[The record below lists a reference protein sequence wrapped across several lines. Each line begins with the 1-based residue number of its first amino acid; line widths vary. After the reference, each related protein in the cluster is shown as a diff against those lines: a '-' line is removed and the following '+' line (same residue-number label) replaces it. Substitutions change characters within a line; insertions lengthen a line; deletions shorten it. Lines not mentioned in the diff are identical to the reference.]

1 MARVML
7 LFFQY
12 LTYAL
17 YVSEGIK
24 LMLFL
29 LSTFPWVV
37 SLVLLSWILLV
48 SQFPLGR
55 SETFLCFLLVRSS
68 KIDPLPGV
76 PLREILICSDSDVFS
91 KQSVNLMQTT
101 YF

>member
-1 MARVML
+1 MDII
-7 LFFQY
+7 
-12 LTYAL
+12 
-17 YVSEGIK
+17 GIPVPTRQIRDFP
-24 LMLFL
+24 LFL
-29 LSTFPWVV
+29 V
-37 SLVLLSWILLV
+37 S
-48 SQFPLGR
+48 
-55 SETFLCFLLVRSS
+55 RSS